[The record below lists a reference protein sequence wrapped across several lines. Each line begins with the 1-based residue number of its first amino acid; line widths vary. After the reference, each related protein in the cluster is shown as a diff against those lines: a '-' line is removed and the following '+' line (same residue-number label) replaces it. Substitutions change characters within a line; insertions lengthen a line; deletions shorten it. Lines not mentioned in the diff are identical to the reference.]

1 MTACALDLTG
11 SNMGRMKLRGGH
23 GELEHGRIEY
33 GRYSKTRHG
42 GDGDGGEGTATF
54 RIEHGTRH

>member
-1 MTACALDLTG
+1 
-11 SNMGRMKLRGGH
+11 MGRMKLRGGH